1 MFIIFNLIEEAL
13 DSLDQFSSKDLVQ
26 IRGQNRIISLYS
38 MKNGILEESSR
49 NLSHGIGIRILSNG
63 AWGFTRTN
71 ITDFQNIQSSIVAAQ
86 KLAKAASNHQTTKIQ
101 LPRSPSI
108 NDSVK
113 SKCQKPIEN
122 FSQDE
127 IVKLLRSISSG
138 LFGYLPELKNAN
150 LNLLGLTDKKFF
162 LSSEGSKIQE
172 EFTKIQLKIDL
183 LLKKHD
189 SRIPFSETYGH
200 TGGMEL
206 FDRNQPDFMVENL
219 VREVK
224 SLLEAES
231 CPAGMFK
238 VIIQPSLCAT
248 LLHEAIGHPLEADL
262 AMAGG
267 GFNEALI
274 GRTVS
279 SELVTIYDSGL
290 IEHGLGYFTYDD
302 EGIKCVPTTLIENGI
317 LKSYMHD
324 RTSASMMGTEPTGN
338 AHAWDFSV
346 SPMIRQTNIGLKAGD
361 YSLEELIEDIRHGFI
376 LDGTFG
382 GMANSNG
389 DFTFGFQRAFQINQG
404 NIEKV
409 HLGANVSGNAIDVFK
424 TIDGVSNKS
433 ILRPGACGKGQFAI
447 QGRIV
452 PAIRCNILIGG
463 KGGI

>member
-1 MFIIFNLIEEAL
+1 VFIILNLVEKAL
-13 DSLDQFSSKDLVQ
+13 DSLDQLSSNDLIQV
-26 IRGQNRIISLYS
+26 RGQNRVISLYS
-38 MKNGILEESSR
+38 IKNGILEESSR
-49 NLSHGIGIRILSNG
+49 NFSKGIGTRILSNG

-71 ITDFQNIQSSIVAAQ
+71 ITDFQSIQSSIVDAQ
-86 KLAKAASNHQTTKIQ
+86 KLAKAASSYQTRKIQ
-101 LPRSPSI
+101 LPRSPPI

-113 SKCQKPIEN
+113 LKCQKPIEN
-122 FSQDE
+122 FSPNE
-127 IVKLLRSISSG
+127 IVKLLQSISSG
-138 LFGYLPELKNAN
+138 VSDYLPELKNISI
-150 LNLLGLTDKKFF
+150 NLLGLTDKKFF
-162 LSSEGSKIQE
+162 LSSEGSRIEE

-183 LLKKHD
+183 LLKKYD
-189 SRIPFSETYGH
+189 SRVPFSETYGH

-206 FDRNQPDFMVENL
+206 FDINQPDSIVENL
-219 VREVK
+219 VTEVK
-224 SLLEAES
+224 PLLEAES
-231 CPAGMFK
+231 CPAGLFK
-238 VIIQPSLCAT
+238 VVIQPSLCAT

-274 GRTVS
+274 GSTVS
-279 SELVTIYDSGL
+279 SELVTIYDSGS

-302 EGIKCVPTTLIENGI
+302 EGIKCNPTTLIENGI

-324 RTSASMMGTEPTGN
+324 RTSASIMGTEPTGN

-346 SPMIRQTNIGLKAGD
+346 PPMIRQTNIGMKAGD
-361 YSLEELIEDIRHGFI
+361 YSLEELIEDIKHGFV

-389 DFTFGFQRAFQINQG
+389 DFTFGFQRAFQIKQR

-409 HLGANVSGNAIDVFK
+409 HLGANVSGNAIGVFK

-433 ILRPGACGKGQFAI
+433 IIRPGACGKGQFAI
-447 QGRIV
+447 QGRVV